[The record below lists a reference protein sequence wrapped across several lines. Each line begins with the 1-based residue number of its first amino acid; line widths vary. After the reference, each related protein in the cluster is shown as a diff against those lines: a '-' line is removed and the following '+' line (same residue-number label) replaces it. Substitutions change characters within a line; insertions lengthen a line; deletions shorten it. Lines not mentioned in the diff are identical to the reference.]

1 MSGILFG
8 RTVFIPSV
16 ISIFTAA
23 AAFAAPSYNYPS
35 HFLGVAYSPTH
46 YAASDNSNPQTTLDA
61 FAKDFPLVS
70 RKGFKVARSY
80 WLSSRAHYLNFVGEA
95 YRNNLKVII
104 EVPVNPAAGNNQQI
118 IDQFNAFLAYVKATP
133 ESKKGQV
140 MGSVSFDNYTYRNVD
155 YVTPSMFASAVI
167 LVLAGNENIP
177 ADPHDSASLSSL
189 KNNIQ
194 DKLNNNGF
202 GTIAVSYCLE
212 ADVWAGDPSQ
222 YPNRRALLESLA
234 DGVPFLMTCYPF
246 EWGMPIDQSVEGGA
260 HALQAYVNQVTG
272 HYPDL
277 VGKHPIMFGETG
289 WASEGTANGSS
300 PANLANEAAY
310 LSKVYTW
317 IGKKTNP
324 VCGILAF
331 EAFDESTKTGP
342 EYQKHYGLWT
352 GGTPSR
358 NGDWK
363 AGLPPPPSVNFCA
376 VSGSQVHRPPSA
388 AGESRGTPRDRVRVR
403 GFWPP
408 EGATDLTRTGLE
420 VSLDGNAISLAAAD
434 FTFDRNGYR
443 YDADGV
449 RFRLTP
455 EGLWYLYAPADLE
468 NIDSRDGLDVSLSC
482 GEMSLPARLH
492 PNEESQCLFRYGTH
506 TSEALEAGGTPFPRF
521 GVVQAALTYAHR
533 RDMAVGDIRV
543 YVELPD
549 GAFFDPR
556 VDVVSLAADDYERE
570 IPAGSFVP
578 TRDGAYAYE
587 DRSEGGVSVVLDF
600 VRHRGRIR
608 FARRAAWGLFSPH
621 DGIDFFLTI
630 GPWRGGVRFDPSHAF
645 SFEYQASKKR

>member
-16 ISIFTAA
+16 ISIFIAA
-23 AAFAAPSYNYPS
+23 AAFAAPSYNYPA

-46 YAASDNSNPQTTLDA
+46 YDAPNNSNPQTTLDA

-70 RKGFKVARSY
+70 RKGFKVVRSY

-104 EVPVNPAAGNNQQI
+104 EVPVNPAAGNNQTV
-118 IDQFNAFLAYVKATP
+118 IDQFNAFLDYVKATP

-140 MGSVSFDNYTYRNVD
+140 MGSVSFDNYTYHNVD
-155 YVTPSMFASAVI
+155 YVTPSMFTAAAI

-177 ADPHDSASLSSL
+177 ANPHDSASLVSL

-234 DGVPFLMTCYPF
+234 AGVPFLMTCYPF

-300 PANLANEAAY
+300 PANPANEAAY

-317 IGKKTNP
+317 IGQKTNP

-352 GGTPSR
+352 GGTPAK

-363 AGLPPPPSVNFCA
+363 AGLPPPPSMNFA
-376 VSGSQVHRPPSA
+376 AISWKDYDGDGTSEISIFRPASGLWAIRDLTRIYFGADADVPVSGDYDGDGTTEAAIICRSPAPSLWTVRGVSRFYFGGPWEDPVPA
-388 AGESRGTPRDRVRVR
+388 DYDGDGSFDGAVFAGESGEWKVKDVTRVYFGLSGDQGVPGDYNGDGRPELAVFRPSAGLWLVSGVTRFYFGSSTDIPIPGNYNEAPGWEAAVFRPESGLWAIRNVTRAYLGSASDKPVPADYDGDSVDDAGIFRDSAGLWSVR
-403 GFWPP
+403 
-408 EGATDLTRTGLE
+408 DLTRVYFGTASDIP
-420 VSLDGNAISLAAAD
+420 V
-434 FTFDRNGYR
+434 
-443 YDADGV
+443 
-449 RFRLTP
+449 
-455 EGLWYLYAPADLE
+455 
-468 NIDSRDGLDVSLSC
+468 
-482 GEMSLPARLH
+482 AR
-492 PNEESQCLFRYGTH
+492 
-506 TSEALEAGGTPFPRF
+506 
-521 GVVQAALTYAHR
+521 
-533 RDMAVGDIRV
+533 
-543 YVELPD
+543 
-549 GAFFDPR
+549 
-556 VDVVSLAADDYERE
+556 
-570 IPAGSFVP
+570 
-578 TRDGAYAYE
+578 
-587 DRSEGGVSVVLDF
+587 
-600 VRHRGRIR
+600 
-608 FARRAAWGLFSPH
+608 
-621 DGIDFFLTI
+621 
-630 GPWRGGVRFDPSHAF
+630 
-645 SFEYQASKKR
+645 